1 MNESKIGQPRKKT
14 AKKSSL
20 PFTRENYIIFFTG
33 LATILIG
40 YVCLNTPPVYGT
52 ISLTVAPIL
61 LSLGYLV
68 LIPISIL
75 YRKKENTPTSNV

>member
-1 MNESKIGQPRKKT
+1 MAENKIGVARKKT
-14 AKKSSL
+14 TRKSTL
-20 PFTRENYIIFFTG
+20 PFSRENYIIFFAG

-40 YVCLNTPPVYGT
+40 YVCLNTLPVYGT

-61 LSLGYLV
+61 LVIGYLV

-75 YRKKENTPTSNV
+75 YRKKEETP

>member
-1 MNESKIGQPRKKT
+1 MSEMKIGVPRKKT

-20 PFTRENYIIFFTG
+20 PFTRQNYIIFFIG

-40 YVCLNTPPVYGT
+40 YICLSTPPVYGT

-61 LSLGYLV
+61 LGLGYLV

-75 YRKKENTPTSNV
+75 YRKKENSSSTNA